1 MLQNKKFLKHTKIKN
16 FSIINNFVPNISQ
29 NLSKFKI
36 IILSNY
42 SIMNQN
48 LSKSNNLKQLIR
60 QTIPAI
66 LMLFVFNTVLYAQ
79 GNINVRGT
87 VTDNTGEPLIGATV
101 IVKGQSAL
109 GTVTDIDGNFQL
121 TVPSEQSVL
130 VFSYVG
136 MSTKE
141 TKVGKQ
147 RNIQVALEEDNQL
160 EEVVVVG
167 YGQQKKASVVGAI
180 TQTTGE
186 VLERSAGI
194 GSVSAALT
202 GNLPGIATI
211 ASTGQ
216 PGEEDPRIY
225 IRGAAAWNQDA
236 QPLILVDGV
245 KREIKS
251 VDITSVATI
260 SVLKD
265 ASATAVYGVEGA
277 NGVILI
283 TTKRGVEGK
292 ARIDVGFNATLKAV
306 SKLPRKY
313 DSYDGYMLRNQAIE
327 HELALG
333 GAASWAYYRPQ
344 TFIDNFRNQD
354 YTVKPNY
361 NAYGD
366 YLGDYSQAERYPN
379 IDWQEEMFKDFT
391 LSYNTNINLS
401 GGTKFVKYFVAF
413 DFQNEGDMTRIWD
426 NHQGYEGGYS
436 YNRLNVRSNLDFQI
450 TKTTQFRVNLA
461 GSNAQ
466 QKTPRY
472 YYGNSGEFFQQQQWA
487 GAYRMPPNVYP
498 VRFANG
504 AWGYSRLAAS
514 NMANSPMNVATSG
527 YELGTITRIF
537 TDFSLEQ
544 NLDFVTKGLIAR
556 GTISW
561 DNEFREGNRGIA
573 NGPNGGGGHVNNT
586 AYIKP
591 EDGQLLFENE
601 IFATTGFDFFEKR
614 DWEHQAGRVS
624 STSRATE
631 MSLQLFWGRE
641 FGVHNITV
649 MGNWKRRINAGNA
662 DLEFKRED
670 WVFRTTYDLMD
681 KYFAEFN
688 GAYNGSQKF
697 SPDNRFAFFCSGAAG
712 WMLSEEK
719 FMRRLKEKRII
730 DMFKIRGSIGE
741 IGDDSAGDRWAY
753 LTNWQVIGPFTM
765 NIDNS
770 QSIFTGYKEA
780 SVAMP
785 DLRWATV
792 SKKNLGFDYAI
803 LGGMFAGSFD
813 WFRDDRYDIFIFGS
827 DRSVPS
833 YYGAAKT
840 PDINKGKIKNTGFE
854 FEVRFNKVLKNGMRF
869 WTNANYTYAHNI
881 IKLKDDPA
889 LIPSYRK
896 AQGYSQGQY
905 TSFIDNGFIGNYD
918 ELYSVPERE
927 SNDSQVLIGDHY
939 IVDFNGDG
947 KVDETNDQAPYGYTG
962 TPEHTYN
969 ATVGWE
975 WKGWSMFAQ
984 MYGVTGV
991 TRDVTLTSFPDQL
1004 LTVYDNGKWWNPAD
1018 GTGKVVVPR
1027 FNTQVSYNNGTQF
1040 LFDGSY
1046 FRLKNVEVAYTWTKG
1061 WIKNLGFTSLKIYL
1075 NANNLFLITKMPD
1088 DRESNYGWSGGGGAY
1103 PTVRRYNIGFKLYL

>member
-1 MLQNKKFLKHTKIKN
+1 
-16 FSIINNFVPNISQ
+16 
-29 NLSKFKI
+29 
-36 IILSNY
+36 
-42 SIMNQN
+42 MNQN
-48 LSKSNNLKQLIR
+48 LSKSMNLKQLIR

-66 LMLFVFNTVLYAQ
+66 LMLFAFSATLHAQ
-79 GNINVRGT
+79 NGIAVKGT
-87 VTDNTGEPLIGATV
+87 VTDNTTDPLIGASV
-101 IVKGQSAL
+101 IVKGQPSL
-109 GTVTDIDGNFQL
+109 GTVTDIDGNFHL

-130 VFSYVG
+130 VISYVG
-136 MSTKE
+136 MATKE
-141 TKVGKQ
+141 IKVNRQ
-147 RNIQVALEEDNQL
+147 RDFKVTLDEDTQL

-186 VLERSAGI
+186 VLERAAGI

-211 ASTGQ
+211 ASSGQ

-251 VDITSVATI
+251 VDVTSVATV

-283 TTKRGVEGK
+283 TTKRGQEGK

-313 DSYDGYMLRNQAIE
+313 DSYDGYMFRNQAIE

-333 GAASWAYYRPQ
+333 GAASWVYYRPQ

-361 NAYGD
+361 DANGN

-379 IDWQEEMFKDFT
+379 VDWQDEMFKST
-391 LSYNTNINLS
+391 ALSYNANLNLS
-401 GGTKFVKYFVAF
+401 GGTKYVKYFVAF
-413 DFQNEGDMTRIWD
+413 DFQNEGDMTKIWD
-426 NHQGYEGGYS
+426 NHQGYEGGYT

-472 YYGNSGEFFQQQQWA
+472 YYGNSGEFFQQQKWA
-487 GAYRMPPNVYP
+487 GAYGMAPNLFP
-498 VRFANG
+498 VQFSDLS
-504 AWGYSRLAAS
+504 WGYYPLVS
-514 NMANSPMNVATSG
+514 NIENSPMSVATAG
-527 YELGTITRIF
+527 TELRTITRVF

-544 NLDFVTKGLIAR
+544 NLDFITKGLIAR

-561 DNEFREGNRGIA
+561 DNQFNEADRGINA
-573 NGPNGGGGHVNNT
+573 AGGNHKNKR
-586 AYIKP
+586 AYMLP
-591 EDGQLLFENE
+591 EDGQLLYENS
-601 IFATTGFDFFEKR
+601 IYANTGFDFYEQR
-614 DWEHQAGRVS
+614 DWSAQAGSVNY
-624 STSRATE
+624 TSRATE
-631 MSLQLFWGRE
+631 MSLQLFWARQ
-641 FGVHNITV
+641 FGVHNISL

-662 DLEFKRED
+662 DLENRRED
-670 WVFRTTYDLMD
+670 WVFRTTYDLMG

-712 WMLSEEK
+712 WMISEEK
-719 FMRRLKEKRII
+719 FMKWFKEKRII
-730 DMFKIRGSIGE
+730 DMLKIRGSIGE
-741 IGDDSAGDRWAY
+741 IGDDNAGDRFAY
-753 LTNWQVIGPFTM
+753 LNDWEVIGPYAMTLGGS
-765 NIDNS
+765 NS
-770 QSIFTGYKEA
+770 PYTGYRHKTIA
-780 SVAMP
+780 SP

-792 SKKNLGFDYAI
+792 LKKNIGFDYAF

-813 WFRDDRYDIFIFGS
+813 YFRDDRKDIYISGS
-827 DRSVPS
+827 NRSLPS
-833 YYGAAKT
+833 FYGAYRN
-840 PDINKGKIKNTGFE
+840 PDINKGEIKNSGFE
-854 FEVRFNKVLKNGMRF
+854 VEVRFNKVLKNGMRF
-869 WTNANYTYAHNI
+869 WTNANYTYSHNEI
-881 IKLKDDPA
+881 ILKDDPP
-889 LIPSYRK
+889 LIPAYRK

-905 TSFIDNGFIGNYD
+905 WSFIDNGFIGTYD

-927 SNDSQVLIGDHY
+927 KDDSQVLIGDHY

-947 KVDETNDQAPYGYTG
+947 VVDETNDQAPYGYTG
-962 TPEHTYN
+962 NPEHTYN
-969 ATVGWE
+969 ATIGWE
-975 WKGWSMFAQ
+975 WKGFSMFAQ
-984 MYGVTGV
+984 LYGVTGV
-991 TRDVTLTSFPDQL
+991 TRDVGLPSFNNKL
-1004 LTVYDNGKWWNPAD
+1004 LTVYDNGTWWNPVDA
-1018 GTGKVVVPR
+1018 TGKVVIPR
-1027 FNTQVSYNNGTQF
+1027 FTTQVSYNDGTQY

-1046 FRLKNVEVAYTWTKG
+1046 FRLKNVEIAYTWTKG
-1061 WIKNLGFTSLKIYL
+1061 WIKKLGFSSLKIYV
-1075 NANNLFLITKMPD
+1075 NGNNLLLITKMPD

-1103 PTVRRYNIGFKLYL
+1103 PTVRRYNFGFKLYL

>member
-1 MLQNKKFLKHTKIKN
+1 M
-16 FSIINNFVPNISQ
+16 
-29 NLSKFKI
+29 
-36 IILSNY
+36 
-42 SIMNQN
+42 M
-48 LSKSNNLKQLIR
+48 KQLAEFLR
-60 QTIPAI
+60 RAVPSL
-66 LMLFVFNTVLYAQ
+66 LMLFVFSLSGMAQ
-79 GNINVRGT
+79 GIQVSGT
-87 VTDNTGEPLIGATV
+87 VVDDAGDPLIGASV
-101 IVKGQSAL
+101 VLKGQGNV

-121 TVPSEQSVL
+121 VVPSEKSVL

-136 MSTKE
+136 TAEKE
-141 TKVGKQ
+141 VTVGKQ
-147 RNIQVALEEDNQL
+147 RKLRVTLSENTELT
-160 EEVVVVG
+160 EVVVVG

-186 VLERSAGI
+186 VLERAAGI
-194 GSVSAALT
+194 GSVGAALT

-251 VDITSVATI
+251 VDISSVATI

-283 TTKRGVEGK
+283 TTKRGQEGK

-313 DSYDGYMLRNQAIE
+313 DSYDGYMFRNQAIE
-327 HELALG
+327 HELAIG

-344 TFIDNFRNQD
+344 TFINLFRNQD

-361 NAYGD
+361 DIDGN

-379 IDWQEEMFKDFT
+379 VDWQEEMFKNFT
-391 LSYNTNINLS
+391 LSYNTNLNLS

-413 DFQNEGDMTRIWD
+413 DFQNEGDMTKIWD
-426 NHQGYEGGYS
+426 NHQGYEGGYT

-472 YYGNSGEFFQQQQWA
+472 YYGNSGEFFQQQKWS
-487 GAYRMPPNVYP
+487 GAYKMPPNLFP
-498 VRFANG
+498 VQFSDG
-504 AWGYSRLAAS
+504 SWGYYPLVS
-514 NMANSPMNVATSG
+514 NIENSPMSVATSG
-527 YELGTITRIF
+527 YELGTITRVF

-561 DNEFREGNRGIA
+561 DNQFNEGSRGISDLHA
-573 NGPNGGGGHVNNT
+573 VKN
-586 AYIKP
+586 AYMLP
-591 EDGQLLFENE
+591 EDGQILYENN
-601 IFATTGFDFFEKR
+601 IDPTTGFDFYESR
-614 DWEHQAGRVS
+614 DWSTQAGSVS
-624 STSRATE
+624 YTSRATE
-631 MSLQLFWGRE
+631 MSLQLFWGRQ
-641 FGVHNITV
+641 FGIHDLTL
-649 MGNWKRRINAGNA
+649 MGNWKRRISAGNA
-662 DLEFKRED
+662 DLENRRED
-670 WVFRTTYDLMD
+670 WVFRTTYGLMN

-697 SPDNRFAFFCSGAAG
+697 SPDNRFAFFCSGALG

-719 FMRRLKEKRII
+719 FMKWFKDKKII
-730 DMFKIRGSIGE
+730 DMLKIRGSIGE
-741 IGDDSAGDRWAY
+741 IGDDNAGDRWAY
-753 LTNWQVIGPFTM
+753 LTTWEVNGPFAVS
-765 NIDNS
+765 IDHSNS
-770 QSIFTGYKEA
+770 PFTGYKEA
-780 SVAMP
+780 SIANP

-792 SKKNLGFDYAI
+792 QKKNLGFDFAF
-803 LGGMFAGSFD
+803 LGGMLAGSFD
-813 WFRDDRYDIFIFGS
+813 WFRDDRYDIFISGAN
-827 DRSVPS
+827 RSVPS

-854 FEVRFNKVLKNGMRF
+854 IELRFNKVLKNGMRF
-869 WTNANYTYAHNI
+869 WTNANYTYAHNVI
-881 IKLKDDPA
+881 QEKDDPK
-889 LIPSYRK
+889 LFPSYRK

-905 TSFIDNGFIGNYD
+905 VSFIDNGYISTYD
-918 ELYSVPERE
+918 ELYSVPERQSSDE
-927 SNDSQVLIGDHY
+927 YVLIGDHY

-947 KVDETNDQAPYGYTG
+947 VVDETNDQAPYGYTG
-962 TPEHTYN
+962 NPEHTYN
-969 ATVGWE
+969 ATIGWE

-984 MYGVTGV
+984 LYGVTGV
-991 TRDVTLTSFPDQL
+991 TRDVGLPSFNDKL
-1004 LTVYDNGKWWNPAD
+1004 LTVYDNGKWWNPVD

-1027 FNTQVSYNNGTQF
+1027 FTTQVAYNDGTQY

-1046 FRLKNVEVAYTWTKG
+1046 FRLKNVEIAYTWTKG
-1061 WIKNLGFTSLKIYL
+1061 WIKDIGFSSLKLYV

-1103 PTVRRYNIGFKLYL
+1103 PTVRRYNFGIKLYL

>member
-1 MLQNKKFLKHTKIKN
+1 MKQLM
-16 FSIINNFVPNISQ
+16 NFV
-29 NLSKFKI
+29 KG
-36 IILSNY
+36 
-42 SIMNQN
+42 
-48 LSKSNNLKQLIR
+48 
-60 QTIPAI
+60 
-66 LMLFVFNTVLYAQ
+66 TVLRPGPIALHSLLVLLAFMFCTPLLGQ
-79 GNINVRGT
+79 DITVKGT
-87 VTDNTGEPLIGATV
+87 VSDSNGEGLIGASV
-101 IVKGQSAL
+101 VVKGQTSL
-109 GTVTDIDGNFQL
+109 GAVTDFDGNYTL
-121 TVPSEQSVL
+121 NVPSEQTVL
-130 VFSYVG
+130 VISYVG
-136 MSTKE
+136 MVTKE
-141 TKVGKQ
+141 VKVGKQ
-147 RNIQVALEEDNQL
+147 RVINVSLADNTKL
-160 EEVVVVG
+160 DEVVVVG

-211 ASTGQ
+211 ASSGQ

-225 IRGAAAWNQDA
+225 IRGAAAWNVDA

-251 VDITSVATI
+251 VDITSVATV

-313 DSYDGYMLRNQAIE
+313 DSYDGYMMRNQAVE

-344 TFIDNFRNQD
+344 TFINLFRNQD

-361 NAYGD
+361 DADGN

-379 IDWQEEMFKDFT
+379 IDWQDEMFKQT
-391 LSYNTNINLS
+391 ALSYNTNINFS
-401 GGTKFVKYFVAF
+401 GGTQAVKYFVAF

-472 YYGNSGEFFQQQQWA
+472 YYGNDGEFFQQQNWA
-487 GAYRMPPNVYP
+487 GAYRMPPNVFP
-498 VRFANG
+498 VRFSNG

-514 NMANSPMNVATSG
+514 NMANSPMNVATAG
-527 YELGTITRIF
+527 YEQKTITRVF

-544 NLDFVTKGLIAR
+544 NLDFVTKGLVAR

-561 DNEFREGNRGIA
+561 DNQFNENQRGINA
-573 NGPNGGGGHVNNT
+573 NGGQHVNNT
-586 AYIKP
+586 AYILP
-591 EDGQLLFENE
+591 EDGQLLFEND
-601 IFATTGFDFFEKR
+601 IYPKTGFDFYEKR
-614 DWEHQAGRVS
+614 DWDIQAGEIGY
-624 STSRATE
+624 TSRATE
-631 MSLQLFWGRE
+631 MSLQLYWGRQL
-641 FGVHNITV
+641 GDHNVTL

-662 DLEFKRED
+662 DLENRRED
-670 WVFRTTYDLMD
+670 WVFRTTYDF
-681 KYFAEFN
+681 KSRYFAEFN

-719 FMRRLKEKRII
+719 FMKPLRDKGIV

-753 LTNWQVIGPFTM
+753 LTGWEVVGPFVIST
-765 NIDNS
+765 DNTNS
-770 QSIFTGYKEA
+770 PFTGYKEA
-780 SVAMP
+780 SIANP

-792 SKKNLGFDYAI
+792 SKKNLGFDYAF
-803 LGGMFAGSFD
+803 LNGMFAGSFD
-813 WFRDDRYDIFIFGS
+813 WFRDDRYDIFIYGS

-840 PDINKGKIKNTGFE
+840 PDINRGKIKNSGFE
-854 FEVRFNKVLKNGMRF
+854 FELRFNKVLANGMRF
-869 WTNANYTYAHNI
+869 WANCNYTYAKNV

-889 LIPSYRK
+889 LFPSYRK
-896 AQGYSQGQY
+896 AQGYAHGQY
-905 TSFIDNGFIGNYD
+905 QSFIDNGFIGTYD
-918 ELYSVPERE
+918 QLYSVPERQ
-927 SNDSQVLIGDHY
+927 SNDAQVLIGDHY

-947 KVDETNDQAPYGYTG
+947 IVDETNDQAPYGYTG

-969 ATVGWE
+969 ATIGWE
-975 WKGWSMFAQ
+975 WKGWSCFAQ
-984 MYGVTGV
+984 LYGVTGV
-991 TRDVTLTSFPDQL
+991 TRDVGLTSFGSQL
-1004 LTVYDNGKWWNPAD
+1004 LTVYDNGSWWNPVD
-1018 GTGKVVVPR
+1018 GTGEVVVPR
-1027 FNTQVSYNNGTQF
+1027 FNTQVAYNDGTQY
-1040 LFDGSY
+1040 LYDGSY
-1046 FRLKNVEVAYTWTKG
+1046 FRLKNVEIAYTWTKG
-1061 WIKNLGFTSLKIYL
+1061 WIKKLGFTSLKLYV
-1075 NANNLFLITKMPD
+1075 NGNNLFLITKMPD
-1088 DRESNYGWSGGGGAY
+1088 DRESNYGWSGAGGAY
-1103 PTVRRYNIGFKLYL
+1103 PTVRRYNFGFKLYI

>member
-1 MLQNKKFLKHTKIKN
+1 
-16 FSIINNFVPNISQ
+16 
-29 NLSKFKI
+29 
-36 IILSNY
+36 
-42 SIMNQN
+42 MNQN
-48 LSKSNNLKQLIR
+48 LSKSKNLMQLIR
-60 QTIPAI
+60 QTIPTI
-66 LMLFVFNTVLYAQ
+66 LMLFAFSTMLYAQ
-79 GNINVRGT
+79 NGITIRGT
-87 VTDNTGEPLIGATV
+87 VTDSADEPLIGATV
-101 IVKGQSAL
+101 IVKGQPSL

-121 TVPSEQSVL
+121 QVPSEQSVL
-130 VFSYVG
+130 VISYVG
-136 MSTKE
+136 MTTKE
-141 TKVGKQ
+141 IKVQKQ
-147 RNIQVALEEDNQL
+147 RQIKVSLVDDNQL

-194 GSVSAALT
+194 GSVGAALT

-245 KREIKS
+245 KREIKA

-283 TTKRGVEGK
+283 TTKRGQEGK

-313 DSYDGYMLRNQAIE
+313 DSYDSYMFRNQAIE
-327 HELALG
+327 HELAIA
-333 GAASWAYYRPQ
+333 GASSWAYYRPQ
-344 TFIDNFRNQD
+344 TFINNFRNQD

-361 NAYGD
+361 DANGN

-379 IDWQEEMFKDFT
+379 VDWQEEMFKDYT
-391 LSYNTNINLS
+391 LSYNTNLNLS

-413 DFQNEGDMTRIWD
+413 DFQNEGDMTKIWD
-426 NHQGYEGGYS
+426 NHQGYEGGYT

-472 YYGNSGEFFQQQQWA
+472 YYGNNGEFFQQQKWA
-487 GAYRMPPNVYP
+487 GAYGMPPNLFP
-498 VRFANG
+498 VQFSDG
-504 AWGYSRLAAS
+504 SWGYYPLVS
-514 NMANSPMNVATSG
+514 NIENSPRSVATSG
-527 YELGTITRIF
+527 YELSTITRIF

-544 NLDFVTKGLIAR
+544 NLDFVTPGLIAR

-561 DNEFREGNRGIA
+561 DNQFNEGSRGISDLHA
-573 NGPNGGGGHVNNT
+573 VKN
-586 AYIKP
+586 AYMLP
-591 EDGQLLFENE
+591 EDGQILYENN
-601 IFATTGFDFFEKR
+601 IDPTTGFDFYESR
-614 DWEHQAGRVS
+614 DWTTEAGNVS
-624 STSRATE
+624 YTSRSTE
-631 MSLQLFWGRE
+631 MSLQLYWGRQ
-641 FGVHNITV
+641 FGIHNLTL
-649 MGNWKRRINAGNA
+649 MGNWKRRISAGNA
-662 DLEFKRED
+662 DLENRRED
-670 WVFRTTYDLMD
+670 WVFRTTYDLMS
-681 KYFAEFN
+681 KYFVEFN

-697 SPDNRFAFFCSGAAG
+697 SPYNRFVFFASGALG
-712 WMLSEEK
+712 WMISEEK
-719 FMRRLKEKRII
+719 FMKKLKDKKII

-741 IGDDSAGDRWAY
+741 IGDDNAGDRWAY
-753 LTNWQVIGPFTM
+753 LTGWEVVGPFPVSL
-765 NIDNS
+765 DHSNS
-770 QSIFTGYKEA
+770 PFTGYKEA
-780 SVAMP
+780 TIANP

-792 SKKNLGFDYAI
+792 RKKNLGFDYAF

-813 WFRDDRYDIFIFGS
+813 WFRDDRYDIFISGGN
-827 DRSVPS
+827 RSVPS

-854 FEVRFNKVLKNGMRF
+854 VEVRFNKVLKNGMRF
-869 WTNANYTYAHNI
+869 WTNANYTYAHNV

-889 LIPSYRK
+889 LFPSYRK

-905 TSFIDNGFIGNYD
+905 VSFIDNGFIGTYD
-918 ELYSVPERE
+918 ELYSVPERQSSDE
-927 SNDSQVLIGDHY
+927 YVLIGDHY

-947 KVDETNDQAPYGYTG
+947 VVDVTNDQAPYGYTG
-962 TPEHTYN
+962 NPEHTYN
-969 ATVGWE
+969 ATIGWE

-984 MYGVTGV
+984 LYGVTGV
-991 TRDVTLTSFPDQL
+991 TRDVGLPSFNNKL
-1004 LTVYDNGKWWNPAD
+1004 LTVYDNGAWWNPID

-1027 FNTQVSYNNGTQF
+1027 FTSQVAYNDGTQY

-1046 FRLKNVEVAYTWTKG
+1046 FRLKNVEIAYTWTKG
-1061 WIKNLGFTSLKIYL
+1061 WIKSIGFSSLKLYV

-1103 PTVRRYNIGFKLYL
+1103 PTVRRYNFGIKLYL

>member
-1 MLQNKKFLKHTKIKN
+1 M
-16 FSIINNFVPNISQ
+16 
-29 NLSKFKI
+29 
-36 IILSNY
+36 
-42 SIMNQN
+42 M
-48 LSKSNNLKQLIR
+48 KQLAEFLR
-60 QTIPAI
+60 RAVPSL
-66 LMLFVFNTVLYAQ
+66 LMLFVFSLSGMAQ
-79 GNINVRGT
+79 GIHVSGT
-87 VTDNTGEPLIGATV
+87 VVDDAGDPLIGASV
-101 IVKGQSAL
+101 ILKGQGNL

-121 TVPSEQSVL
+121 VVPSEKSVL

-136 MSTKE
+136 MAEKE
-141 TKVGKQ
+141 VTVGKQ
-147 RNIQVALEEDNQL
+147 RTLRVKLSENTELT
-160 EEVVVVG
+160 EVVVVG

-186 VLERSAGI
+186 VLERAAGI
-194 GSVSAALT
+194 GSVGAALT

-251 VDITSVATI
+251 VDISSVATI

-283 TTKRGVEGK
+283 TTKRGQEGK

-313 DSYDGYMLRNQAIE
+313 DSYDGYMFRNQAIE
-327 HELALG
+327 HELAIG

-344 TFIDNFRNQD
+344 TFINLFRNQD

-361 NAYGD
+361 DIDGN

-379 IDWQEEMFKDFT
+379 IDWQEEMFKNFT
-391 LSYNTNINLS
+391 LSYNTNLNLS

-413 DFQNEGDMTRIWD
+413 DFQNEGDMTKIWD
-426 NHQGYEGGYS
+426 NHQGYEGGYT

-472 YYGNSGEFFQQQQWA
+472 YYGNSGEFFQQQKWS
-487 GAYRMPPNVYP
+487 GAYKMPPNLFP
-498 VRFANG
+498 VQFSDG
-504 AWGYSRLAAS
+504 SWGYYPLVS
-514 NMANSPMNVATSG
+514 NIENSPRSVTTSG
-527 YELGTITRIF
+527 YELSTITRVF

-561 DNEFREGNRGIA
+561 DNQFNEGSRGISDLHTVK
-573 NGPNGGGGHVNNT
+573 N
-586 AYIKP
+586 AYMLP
-591 EDGQLLFENE
+591 EDGQILYENN
-601 IFATTGFDFFEKR
+601 IDPTTGFDFYESR
-614 DWEHQAGRVS
+614 DWSTQAGSVS
-624 STSRATE
+624 YTSRATE
-631 MSLQLFWGRE
+631 MSLQLFWGRQ
-641 FGVHNITV
+641 FGVHDLTL
-649 MGNWKRRINAGNA
+649 MGNWKRRISAGNA
-662 DLEFKRED
+662 DLENRRED
-670 WVFRTTYDLMD
+670 WVFRTTYGLMN

-697 SPDNRFAFFCSGAAG
+697 SPDNRFAFFCSGALG

-719 FMRRLKEKRII
+719 FMKWFKDKKII
-730 DMFKIRGSIGE
+730 DMLKIRGSIGE
-741 IGDDSAGDRWAY
+741 IGDDNAGDRWAY
-753 LTNWQVIGPFTM
+753 LTTWEVNGPFAVS
-765 NIDNS
+765 IDHSNS
-770 QSIFTGYKEA
+770 PFTGYKEA
-780 SVAMP
+780 SIANP

-792 SKKNLGFDYAI
+792 RKKNLGFDFAF
-803 LGGMFAGSFD
+803 LGGMLAGSFD
-813 WFRDDRYDIFIFGS
+813 WFRDDRYDIFISGS
-827 DRSVPS
+827 NRSVPS

-854 FEVRFNKVLKNGMRF
+854 IELRFNKVLKNGMRF
-869 WTNANYTYAHNI
+869 WTNTNYTYAHNVI
-881 IKLKDDPA
+881 QEKDDPK
-889 LIPSYRK
+889 LFPSYRK

-905 TSFIDNGFIGNYD
+905 VSFIDNGYIGTYD
-918 ELYSVPERE
+918 ELYSVPERQSSDE
-927 SNDSQVLIGDHY
+927 YVLIGDHY

-947 KVDETNDQAPYGYTG
+947 VVDETNDQAPYGYTG
-962 TPEHTYN
+962 NPEHTYN
-969 ATVGWE
+969 ATIGWE

-984 MYGVTGV
+984 LYGVTGV
-991 TRDVTLTSFPDQL
+991 TRDVGLPSFNDKL
-1004 LTVYDNGKWWNPAD
+1004 LTVYDNGKWWNPVD

-1027 FNTQVSYNNGTQF
+1027 FTTQVAYNDGTQY

-1046 FRLKNVEVAYTWTKG
+1046 FRLKNVEIAYTWTKG
-1061 WIKNLGFTSLKIYL
+1061 WIKDIGFSSLKLYV

-1103 PTVRRYNIGFKLYL
+1103 PTVRRYNFGIKLYL